1 MTTTLA
7 FGDFVVIIRRQKT
20 KAPRERGLG
29 WWLGD
34 QDMRRPSLVCAPS
47 GPASPRRGSLSA
59 FGCPAESVEQVRLA
73 FPASQYATGPER
85 GPWRIGWD

>member
-1 MTTTLA
+1 MGLNE
-7 FGDFVVIIRRQKT
+7 VKK

-59 FGCPAESVEQVRLA
+59 FGCPAESAEQVRLA
-73 FPASQYATGPER
+73 LPASQYATGPER
-85 GPWRIGWD
+85 GPWRIGWGTRIFLPAL